1 MFAHHDSHQTLSRRR
16 AAFAARPAEG
26 DDEAE
31 GGDEGRGDT
40 LEDAAR
46 DERGYA
52 RQRLREELG
61 RDPTEEEIDE
71 WLRRQTEGY

>member
-1 MFAHHDSHQTLSRRR
+1 MFAHHDSHQTLPRRR
-16 AAFAARPAEG
+16 APFAAGPAE
-26 DDEAE
+26 DEDEAK
-31 GGDEGRGDT
+31 GSDEGRGDT

-52 RQRLREELG
+52 RERLRQELAH
-61 RDPTEEEIDE
+61 DPTEEEIDE